1 MATAIINGLDLQRR
15 RLIIRG
21 QVQGVGFRPHIYR
34 LARLTSVSG
43 FVANTSQGV
52 TIEVQGTA
60 ADVQRFCQMVRHDTP
75 PLARIDDVTEFVIDP
90 CTGDSEFHI
99 EESRSVVSGRTAI
112 TPDTAMCRDCH
123 RELFDPTNRRFRH
136 AMINCTNCG
145 PRYSIILETPYDRA
159 ATTMAGF
166 EMCDRCHEEYEDP
179 GNRRFH
185 AQPVSCPNCGP
196 RVELVNTHGSPLPGD
211 PIRQAAGIL
220 RGGGVVAIKGIGG
233 FHLVARADKEATVRR
248 LRGVK
253 QRDGKPFAMMCR
265 SMDDADRLVNISSQ
279 ARAVMLSESA
289 PIILAL
295 RRPGAPVAQAVAG
308 RNARL
313 GIMLPYTAIHHL
325 LFADL
330 DHEIPALV
338 MTSGNV
344 SGEPLAINNSEA
356 IARLGDM
363 CDAFLWHDRPIARCL
378 DDSVLLDMGEGESPL
393 PIRRSRGFVP
403 SAIPLNIPPSLS
415 GVCLGGELKS
425 TVALLTDSQVILS
438 QHLGDLNNPLAR
450 SEFVRTIHD
459 LCRLYSVRPQFIAH
473 DMHPMY
479 ISAQFAGQL
488 AESFDAPL
496 LAIQHHHAHA
506 ASVMAEHGVTGPI
519 LALVCDGTGL
529 GLDGTGWGCELLRVE
544 AHTFH
549 RIASLQ
555 PLILAGGDTAAID
568 ISRSA
573 LAILYQALG
582 DDFDRHPAAVRLVP
596 NDSDRKVLKLMMT
609 RRFQCV
615 TSSSA
620 GRVFD
625 GIASLLGICSRNGF
639 EAQAPM
645 ELESAA
651 VIGQLEPSEALWQIC
666 RNDADA
672 DRMDL
677 RPLYRRLLELQENR
691 VPVETLAAMFH
702 SQFAAAWED
711 IIMRTVAAHQIGSIA
726 ISGGVFANQLFTHD
740 LTNRLERGGLTVLR
754 HRLVPPN
761 DGGLALGQALIA
773 AYRWQNESIMA
784 CKSC

>member
-43 FVANTSQGV
+43 FVANTTQGV
-52 TIEVQGTA
+52 IIEVQGAA
-60 ADVQRFCQMVRHDTP
+60 ADVRRFCQLVKHDTP
-75 PLARIDDVTEFVIDP
+75 PLARIDNVTELIIDP
-90 CTGDSEFHI
+90 CIGECEFHI

-112 TPDTAMCRDCH
+112 TPDTAMCRDCR
-123 RELFDPTNRRFRH
+123 RELFDPTDRRFRH

-145 PRYSIILETPYDRA
+145 PRYSIITETPYDRT

-166 EMCDRCHEEYEDP
+166 DMCDSCRTEYEDP

-196 RVELVNTHGSPLPGD
+196 RVELVNAHGVPLPSD

-220 RGGGVVAIKGIGG
+220 CGGGVVAIKGIGG
-233 FHLVARADKEATVRR
+233 FHLAARADDEVAVSR
-248 LRGVK
+248 LRGAK

-279 ARAVMLSESA
+279 ARAVMQSESA
-289 PIILAL
+289 PIILAM
-295 RRPGAPVAQAVAG
+295 RRPGTPVAKVVAG

-313 GIMLPYTAIHHL
+313 GIMLPYTPIHHL

-330 DHEIPALV
+330 NRKIPALV

-344 SGEPLAINNSEA
+344 SGEPLAINNAEA
-356 IARLGDM
+356 ITRLGDM

-378 DDSVLLDMGEGESPL
+378 DDSVLLDMGEGEFPL

-415 GVCLGGELKS
+415 GLCMGGELKS
-425 TVALLTDSQVILS
+425 TVALVIDSQVILS
-438 QHLGDLNNPLAR
+438 QHLGDLDNPRAR

-459 LCRLYSVRPQFIAH
+459 LCQLYSVRPQFIAH

-479 ISAQFAGQL
+479 ISSQFAVQL
-488 AESFDAPL
+488 AETFDAPL

-506 ASVMAEHGVTGPI
+506 ASVMAECGVNGPI
-519 LALVCDGTGL
+519 LALVCDGSGL
-529 GLDGTGWGCELLRVE
+529 GLDGTGWGCELLRAE
-544 AHTFH
+544 AHSFH

-555 PLILAGGDTAAID
+555 PLILAGGDSAAID

-573 LAILYQALG
+573 LAILHQTLG
-582 DDFDRHPAAVRLVP
+582 DDFDRHPAAMRLVP
-596 NDSDRKVLKLMMT
+596 NDADRKLLKLMMT

-620 GRVFD
+620 GRIFD
-625 GIASLLGICSRNGF
+625 GIASLLDICSRNSF

-651 VIGQLEPSEALWQIC
+651 VIGQLEPSQALWQIY
-666 RNDADA
+666 RDDG
-672 DRMDL
+672 DVERIDL

-691 VPVETLAAMFH
+691 VSVETLAALFH

-711 IIMRTVAAHQIGSIA
+711 IIMRAVASNHIGSIA

-740 LTNRLERGGLTVLR
+740 LTNRLERRGVRVLR

-773 AYRWQNESIMA
+773 ATQWQNESMRA
-784 CKSC
+784 RRSC